1 MALYVLKWIVGVI
14 VLAVGVL
21 FGLSIALNAKSADM
35 YMMSGATMIAISFII
50 VGTNIFFMGTSEMK
64 KMKEIT
70 RVIRLLSR
78 SRVLRKSWSPPLI
91 QISFPGTLR

>member
-35 YMMSGATMIAISFII
+35 YMMSWSDNDRYILYYSW
-50 VGTNIFFMGTSEMK
+50 NKHIFHGNFGNEKDEGNK
-64 KMKEIT
+64 K
-70 RVIRLLSR
+70 
-78 SRVLRKSWSPPLI
+78 
-91 QISFPGTLR
+91 G